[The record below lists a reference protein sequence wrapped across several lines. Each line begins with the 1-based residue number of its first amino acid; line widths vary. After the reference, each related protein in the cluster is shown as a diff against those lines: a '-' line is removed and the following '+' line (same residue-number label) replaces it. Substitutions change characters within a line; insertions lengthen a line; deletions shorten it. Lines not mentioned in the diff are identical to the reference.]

1 MATIKD
7 VAKRA
12 GVGIAT
18 VSRALNGTGYLS
30 EESRVRIER
39 AVRELNYIPNE
50 RARNLSRK
58 RTGIIGVL
66 IPDFQTPFYDA
77 FIRQVEIG
85 LYNYGYRTMVCNC
98 VKTRD
103 KEKEYIDM
111 LERNMIDGLI
121 TCALSVEDSA
131 YQSIQKPIV
140 SMDHNLGENIPLI
153 YSNHRAGGRMAA
165 EYLIDQGCRKVLQL
179 GGRFETDTPS
189 NDRYEEFARVMGENG
204 AAVQILDLEWN
215 RLDYGYYQYHL
226 GRHLKDIRE
235 ADGVFASDMGAIG
248 MYHFAFELGV
258 RVPEDLKIVAYDG
271 TDITRMVTPV
281 VTAVCQDVSLLA
293 QKCTDTM
300 LGLIRGEEGIKD
312 QQVVDVYFQKG
323 GTA

>member
-18 VSRALNGTGYLS
+18 VSRALNGTGYIS
-30 EESRVRIER
+30 EKNRVKIE
-39 AVRELNYIPNE
+39 AAIKELNYIPNE

-77 FIRQVEIG
+77 FIRQVELG

-111 LERNMIDGLI
+111 LERNMVDGLI
-121 TCALSVEDSA
+121 TCALSLEDSA
-131 YQSIQKPIV
+131 YRGIGKPIV
-140 SMDHNLGENIPLI
+140 SMDHDLGEGIPLI
-153 YSNHRAGGRMAA
+153 HSDHRAGGRMAA
-165 EYLIDQGCRKVLQL
+165 EYLVSKGCRKVLQL
-179 GGRFETDTPS
+179 GGRFAALTPS
-189 NDRYEEFARVMGENG
+189 NDRYEEFGRVMEEHGVSLQVLE
-204 AAVQILDLEWN
+204 LEWN
-215 RLDYGYYQYHL
+215 RLDYEYYEANLSEYL
-226 GRHLKDIRE
+226 EEVKE

-248 MYHFAFELGV
+248 LFHFASELGI
-258 RVPEDLKIVAYDG
+258 RIPEELKIVAYDG

-281 VTAVCQDVSLLA
+281 VTAVCQDISLLA
-293 QKCTDTM
+293 RKCTDT
-300 LGLIRGEEGIKD
+300 LIKLIGGEKD
-312 QQVVDVYFQKG
+312 IEFRQIVDVYFQKG
-323 GTA
+323 KTG

>member
-7 VAKRA
+7 VARRA

-39 AVRELNYIPNE
+39 AVKELNYIPNE

-77 FIRQVEIG
+77 LIRQIEIG
-85 LYNYGYRTMVCNC
+85 LYHYGYRTMVCNC

-111 LERNMIDGLI
+111 LERNMVDGLI
-121 TCALSVEDSA
+121 TCALALEDSA
-131 YQSIQKPIV
+131 YQRIHKPIV
-140 SMDHNLGENIPLI
+140 SMDHNLGDEIPLI

-165 EYLIDQGCRKVLQL
+165 EYLLSQGCKKVLQL
-179 GGRFETDTPS
+179 GGKFGAATPS
-189 NDRYEEFARVMGENG
+189 NDRYEEFARVMDENH
-204 AAVQILDLEWN
+204 ASVQVLELEWN
-215 RLDYGYYQYHL
+215 RLDYEYYRSQLGGYL
-226 GRHLKDIRE
+226 EEIRE

-248 MYHFAFELGV
+248 MYHFAAELGI
-258 RVPEDLKIVAYDG
+258 RIPEELKIIAYDG

-281 VTAVCQDVSLLA
+281 LTAVCQDISSLA
-293 QKCTDTM
+293 QKCTDTLVRM
-300 LGLIRGEEGIKD
+300 ISGETEIALR
-312 QQVVDVYFQKG
+312 QVVDVYFQKG
-323 GTA
+323 KTA

>member
-30 EESRVRIER
+30 EESRTRIER
-39 AVRELNYIPNE
+39 AVKELNYIPNE

-103 KEKEYIDM
+103 KEKEFIDM
-111 LERNMIDGLI
+111 LERNMVDGLI
-121 TCALSVEDSA
+121 TCALSLEDSA
-131 YQSIQKPIV
+131 YRYIQKPIV
-140 SMDHNLGENIPLI
+140 SMDHDLGVDIPLI
-153 YSNHRAGGRMAA
+153 YSNHRIGGRMAA
-165 EYLIDQGCRKVLQL
+165 EYLISQGCRKVLQL

-189 NDRYEEFARVMGENG
+189 NERYEEFARVMSDNH

-215 RLDYGYYQYHL
+215 RLDYEYYQCHL
-226 GRHLKDIRE
+226 GRHQKDIRE

-248 MYHFAFELGV
+248 MYHFASELGI
-258 RVPEDLKIVAYDG
+258 RIPEELKIVAYDG
-271 TDITRMVTPV
+271 TAITRMVTPV
-281 VTAVCQDVSLLA
+281 VTAVCQDISLLA

-300 LGLIRGEEGIKD
+300 IQLVRGEDEIED
-312 QQVVDVYFQKG
+312 RQVVDVYFQKG